1 MTTSE
6 PPQATKVDFQDEW
19 NRSGSAWS
27 EPIGNLTG
35 RFFGSLASLRLTV
48 VLFALLIFL
57 VFVGTL
63 AQVDHGI
70 WYVVDHA
77 YFRVWIAEIEFQTLE
92 RLVQMLTPVEW
103 NLAGS
108 FPFPGGYLIGAV
120 MAVNLLVAHQLRF
133 KLVAKG
139 NRLAAGV
146 GVIGVGLALTYAIIL
161 SGMDNAL
168 ESELSTTFC
177 YWLWQSL
184 KLGSAALVLAGAY
197 GLLLSYGRIRWVEW
211 TLMLVL
217 NLLVTAMVL
226 WLFLNPSVRLD
237 DSGLRIL
244 WQLLKGVLAGSVLL
258 SGCAIVFARRA
269 GIVLLHGGILLLM
282 FSEFWTGVTAKES
295 NMTIFEGQTA
305 NYSYDTRATELAI
318 VDHMASETEDHVT
331 VIPAAILASAR
342 PGEIISDEQLP
353 FDIEVIRFLE
363 NSRLAETKPGGD
375 NLANVG
381 AGKHVVAKSVKTAA
395 GVSTDDMVDMPSV
408 YLRLISK
415 KSGEALGT
423 YLFST
428 AGFQTV
434 GDDGSPREVYLSD
447 EKMDVD
453 GRPYDVGLRFERDY
467 KPYSVTLLDFQ
478 HNRYVGTNKPKD
490 FTSLI
495 RLRDPVQKIDR
506 EFRIWMNN
514 PLRYSGETLYQASFD
529 EKTEQATVLQVVS
542 NPGWMMPYVAC
553 MLVGIGMLAHF
564 GLTLQ
569 RFMRRRYEVAVRLT
583 KANSSVSGG
592 VSATVAANGSSR
604 KGWLRCNWFP
614 LVVLVL
620 CGAYVGGKARV
631 VKDPVGELKFSQ
643 FAKFPV
649 AYQGRIQP
657 FDTVARNSLQILS
670 GRQTVIVPEDAPSG
684 GLSESPSGPR
694 QLPAIEWFLDVISA
708 RPGGD
713 QHRVFR
719 IDNLELLDALG
730 LERRPGSF
738 RYSFAELRPS
748 IEPEQDEEGRVIG
761 DSVIDKQARLARSV
775 PPAERTL
782 FQQKVDELYQK
793 LSRYFLIKQVF
804 SSPEIRADREHILAD
819 MQRAQ
824 AQIQELFEGMHD
836 KRREW
841 KLILAVPPAT
851 ASKAWTFLLDA
862 EFNLLRN
869 RVLGKEVNPATV
881 AMSTLLSAYARNDS
895 VTFNRELGK
904 YRTIL
909 ASYQKEL
916 VQQQDQLRAEG
927 MAESEMMNQGKI
939 DFEVFFNRFSP
950 FYYAAVLYL
959 LAFLLASLSWLGWSQ
974 PLNRAA
980 SWVLMLAFLLHT
992 FALLAR
998 IYISGRPPVTNL
1010 YSSAIF
1016 IGWACVLFGLILE
1029 ALYRW
1034 GIGNIVASVIGFLT
1048 LIIAYNLSLDGDT
1061 FIVLQAVLDTQFW
1074 LATHVVCITLG
1085 YSTTFLAGFLGALYI
1100 VMGSVLGILD
1110 RAKRQQLSRM
1120 IYGSLCFALF
1130 FSFIGTVLGGLWA
1143 DDSWG
1148 RFWGW
1153 DPKENGALIIVLWN
1167 ALVLHARWGGLVGS
1181 RGLAALVVAGNIVT
1195 SWSWFGVNE
1204 LGVGLHSY
1212 GFREGTT
1219 LWLFL
1224 FAISQL
1230 LLIAI
1235 AMTIA
1240 PRDRT
1245 PGDRLQRKSK
1255 GSQGRSAAV

>member
-1 MTTSE
+1 MATSE
-6 PPQATKVDFQDEW
+6 LPQTKNTTISSTLPE
-19 NRSGSAWS
+19 ST
-27 EPIGNLTG
+27 GNLASMANQC
-35 RFFGSLASLRLTV
+35 FAALASLRLTV
-48 VLFALLIFL
+48 VLFSLLIFL

-77 YFRVWIAEIEFQTLE
+77 YFRVWVADIEFQTFE
-92 RLVQMLTPVEW
+92 RLVQMLMPVEW

-133 KLVAKG
+133 KVAAKG
-139 NRLAAGV
+139 NRLLAGV
-146 GVIGVGLALTYAIIL
+146 GVIAVGLALTYVIVR

-168 ESELSTTFC
+168 ESELSATFC
-177 YWLWQSL
+177 HRLWQSL
-184 KLGSAALVLAGAY
+184 KVAVTVLVVAGAY
-197 GLLLSYGRIRWVEW
+197 GLLQSYGRIRWAEW
-211 TLMLVL
+211 TLMLL
-217 NLLVTAMVL
+217 FNLLVAAMVV
-226 WLFLNPSVRLD
+226 WLLLNPSVRLD

-244 WQLLKGVLAGSVLL
+244 WQLLKGAFAGGVLL
-258 SGCAIVFARRA
+258 AGCAIAFGRRA
-269 GIVLLHGGILLLM
+269 GIVLLHGGVLLLM

-295 NMTIFEGQTA
+295 NMTIVEGQTA
-305 NYSYDTRATELAI
+305 NYSYDTRATELAV
-318 VDHMASETEDHVT
+318 VDHTSSNVEDHVT
-331 VIPAAILASAR
+331 VIPAAIFASAR
-342 PGEIISDEQLP
+342 PGEIISDAKLP
-353 FDIEVIRFLE
+353 FDIEVIRFLR
-363 NSRLAETKPGGD
+363 NSRLGETKPGND

-381 AGKHVVAKSVKTAA
+381 SGRHVVAKALKTAV
-395 GVSTDDMVDMPSV
+395 GVATDDMVDMPSV

-415 KSGEALGT
+415 ENGESLGT

-447 EKMDVD
+447 EKIDVA
-453 GRPYDVGLRFERDY
+453 GHPYDVSLRFARDY

-478 HNRYVGTNKPKD
+478 HKRYVGTNKPKD
-490 FTSLI
+490 FTSLV
-495 RLRDPVQKIDR
+495 RLQDPVQKIDR

-514 PLRYSGETLYQASFD
+514 PLRYAGETLYQASYD
-529 EKTEQATVLQVVS
+529 EKTERATVLQVVS

-553 MLVGIGMLAHF
+553 MLVGTGMLAHF
-564 GLTLQ
+564 GLVLQ
-569 RFMRRRYEVAVRLT
+569 RFMRRRHEEAVRAAAAT
-583 KANSSVSGG
+583 SSVAGG
-592 VSATVAANGSSR
+592 VSATVPSSGGYA

-614 LVVLVL
+614 LAVLLL
-620 CGAYVGGKARV
+620 CGSYVGSKALV
-631 VKDPVGELKFSQ
+631 AKVPVPELKIGE
-643 FAKFPV
+643 FAKLPV
-649 AYQGRIQP
+649 AYQGRMQP

-670 GRQTVIVPEDAPSG
+670 GRRTVIVPDDDPST
-684 GLSESPSGPR
+684 GLSEASSGPR
-694 QLPAIEWFLDVISA
+694 QLPAIEWFLDVISG

-730 LERRPGSF
+730 VERRPGSF
-738 RYSFAELRPS
+738 RYSFAELLPS
-748 IEPEQDEEGRVIG
+748 ILPERDEEGRPIG
-761 DSVIDKQARLARSV
+761 ESVIDKQARLARSIS
-775 PPAERTL
+775 AKERTL
-782 FQQKVDELYQK
+782 FQQKVEELYQK
-793 LSRYFLIKQVF
+793 LSSYFLIKQVF

-819 MQRAQ
+819 MQRVQ
-824 AQIQELFEGMHD
+824 SQIQELFEGMHD
-836 KRREW
+836 KQREW
-841 KLILAVPPAT
+841 KLILAVPPST
-851 ASKAWTFLLDA
+851 ASEAWTFLLDA

-869 RVLGKEVNPATV
+869 RVLGEEVNPATV
-881 AMSTLLSAYARNDS
+881 ALSSLLRAYARNDS
-895 VTFNRELGK
+895 VTFNQELGK
-904 YRTIL
+904 YRTVL
-909 ASYQKEL
+909 ASYQKEV
-916 VQQQDQLRAEG
+916 VQQAEQLRAEG
-927 MAESEMMNQGKI
+927 LAESEVLNQGKI

-959 LAFLLASLSWLGWSQ
+959 LAFLLAALSWLVWSG

-980 SWVLMLAFLLHT
+980 NCVLLLAFLLHT

-1010 YSSAIF
+1010 YSSAVF

-1034 GIGNIVASVIGFLT
+1034 GIGNIVASVMGFLT
-1048 LIIAYNLSLDGDT
+1048 LVIAYNLSLDGDT

-1100 VMGSVLGILD
+1100 VMGSVFGVLD
-1110 RAKRQQLSRM
+1110 RAKRQQLTRM

-1167 ALVLHARWGGLVGS
+1167 ALVLHARWSALVSS
-1181 RGLAALVVAGNIVT
+1181 RGLAALVVAGNVVT

-1224 FAISQL
+1224 FACSQF
-1230 LLIAI
+1230 LLILI
-1235 AMTIA
+1235 AVCIP
-1240 PRDRT
+1240 PRDRGQ
-1245 PGDRLQRKSK
+1245 PKIGDSP
-1255 GSQGRSAAV
+1255 GRSVTV